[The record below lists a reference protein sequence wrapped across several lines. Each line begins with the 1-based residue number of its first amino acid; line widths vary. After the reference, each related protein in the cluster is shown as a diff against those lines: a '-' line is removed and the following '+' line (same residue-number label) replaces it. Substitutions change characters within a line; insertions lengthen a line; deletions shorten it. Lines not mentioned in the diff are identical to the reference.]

1 MNKKYRFIAFF
12 FVIILL
18 LVPIGFRRY
27 FTVLFSGELQNWVL
41 HFHVAVMTIWCLMLI
56 TQPVLINKKRPDTHR
71 VIGRFS
77 YFLVP
82 IIILSIWLVIRHSF
96 FRMETHLTVDQ
107 NLAQVFFPFSQM
119 ILFGGFYLIAI
130 LNKHK
135 PSVHMRYIIVSS
147 VSLLG
152 PTIGRINFTPVG
164 LGALDMDL
172 WVMNLTLIGFIIY
185 DQLNKLKSQPYYFG
199 LGAYVLMHWAYYSF
213 SSTELWQV
221 VARNLFL
228 L

>member
-1 MNKKYRFIAFF
+1 MNKKYRFIALF

-27 FTVLFSGELQNWVL
+27 FSALFSSELQNWAL

-56 TQPVLINKKRPDTHR
+56 IQPILINRKKHAFHR
-71 VIGRFS
+71 ATGRAS

-82 IIILSIWLVIRHSF
+82 IIVLSIWLVIRHSF
-96 FRMETHLTVDQ
+96 FRMEEHLTTDQ
-107 NLAQVFFPFSQM
+107 NLAQIFFPFSQM
-119 ILFGGFYLIAI
+119 ILFGGFYLLAI

-135 PSVHMRYIIVSS
+135 PSVHMRYMIVSS

-152 PTIGRINFTPVG
+152 PTIGRINFTTLG
-164 LGALDMDL
+164 LGAIDMDL
-172 WVMNLTLIGFIIY
+172 WVMNMTLIGFIIY

-199 LGAYVLMHWAYYSF
+199 LGAYALMHWAYYSF
-213 SSTELWQV
+213 SSTELWQIA
-221 VARNLFL
+221 ARKL
-228 L
+228 LIL